1 MRLLYVAM
9 TRATAR
15 VVLPYFFKK
24 TKNGAPHGSVG
35 GKNPLAQAISG
46 ETSGGL
52 AIIGGLNRLREAL
65 SPKEAS
71 AREVRKALLDG
82 ISEYNKNSAHP
93 LMLSEKA
100 LNAYIPFEIR
110 FDFELGKYGDSEVSF
125 RQPPEHLDL
134 RAGRGEKQNRSWI
147 SSSFTSLLRTM
158 EAQDSAVITDESEA
172 LESEETVAES
182 KEEDVL
188 EVLKGTQS
196 AGRIRHESPRIIR
209 KDFRQKFP

>member
-1 MRLLYVAM
+1 
-9 TRATAR
+9 
-15 VVLPYFFKK
+15 
-24 TKNGAPHGSVG
+24 
-35 GKNPLAQAISG
+35 
-46 ETSGGL
+46 
-52 AIIGGLNRLREAL
+52 
-65 SPKEAS
+65 
-71 AREVRKALLDG
+71 
-82 ISEYNKNSAHP
+82 
-93 LMLSEKA
+93 MLSEKA